1 DLKYFT
7 RVKSEKETEIIRVDC
22 SKPVGQF
29 VIRQGALKVT
39 EIITGYEKRALPG
52 QELVGTQPLD
62 LPEQIFE
69 TIGIWIEIEPVISSL
84 LEEEGLHLMGGI
96 HSIEHAAIG
105 IFPLFALCDRN
116 DIGGICYTY
125 HPQVEKSA
133 IFIYD
138 GYPGGVGLAQR
149 GYEVIQDLLEK
160 TLDHVSN
167 CECEEGCPSC
177 IHSPKCGSGNKPL
190 DKKAAIV
197 VLEFLLGHIS
207 LENFYDESQ
216 ETEPEPVIEDKEMPE
231 TEPNKPRIVYFD
243 LETQKLAQEVGGWK
257 NTHLMRIS
265 VAVIYDSLEEQFLSF
280 TEDKIPDLLSHLE
293 KADLIVGFNN
303 KKFDNRVLGAYT
315 DKKLNQLPT
324 FDILEDVYQR
334 LGFRLGLDHLAQET
348 INKGKSADGLK
359 AVEWF
364 RQGEI
369 KKLTDY
375 CQQDVAATRD
385 LFLFG
390 LENGHLIYRTKK
402 ENRRVRLTVDW
413 KLEDLIK

>member
-1 DLKYFT
+1 MLYIPP
-7 RVKSEKETEIIRVDC
+7 S
-22 SKPVGQF
+22 
-29 VIRQGALKVT
+29 
-39 EIITGYEKRALPG
+39 
-52 QELVGTQPLD
+52 
-62 LPEQIFE
+62 
-69 TIGIWIEIEPVISSL
+69 
-84 LEEEGLHLMGGI
+84 GG
-96 HSIEHAAIG
+96 
-105 IFPLFALCDRN
+105 
-116 DIGGICYTY
+116 
-125 HPQVEKSA
+125 KSA

-413 KLEDLIK
+413 KLEDLIS